1 MLAALLATAVLGRV
15 MLDAQPIESTA
26 LTRAPMPHFDP
37 RSYGAKGDGV
47 TYDTD
52 AIQNAIDACAGT
64 GGSVVFRPGK
74 YVSAHLTLRGTMTVY
89 LEKGASLLGGT
100 NMNDYPVVLPEKP
113 STRALCRSLIYACNA
128 DGLTIDG
135 EGEIDGRCK
144 DVNMPDDVR
153 KGSTESK
160 RPSLIRIFRS
170 RNITIRNITLR
181 NPCMW
186 TQIYSECDNL
196 LIDGVTVDAP
206 PDCWN
211 LDGMDICD
219 SRDVIVRNCNV
230 RSEDDGICLK
240 SIGARGLQNILLEN
254 NRIHCFRAN
263 AIKLGSS
270 TRGPVSGVVIR
281 GNKITYAKYAGLVL
295 ASVDGSVV
303 KDIRVEDLEME
314 NVGQPIFIR
323 LGNRGAL
330 GSIDGISIERL
341 TARATNPDN
350 GPACVIAGIP
360 EARIKN
366 VRIANSR
373 IEMPGGMNRIPGMPP
388 EKERLYPQSNMFTN
402 IPGYAFFVRHAD
414 GVVLE
419 NVTIS
424 KLASDARPWLSIV
437 DAEVKEI
444 GCNDIGLLP
453 SAKVTIDK

>member
-52 AIQNAIDACAGT
+52 AIQTAIDACAGT

-303 KDIRVEDLEME
+303 KDIRVEDLEMDLLSRS
-314 NVGQPIFIR
+314 VSRSGHDIDLQPREFR
-323 LGNRGAL
+323 LL
-330 GSIDGISIERL
+330 EYL
-341 TARATNPDN
+341 
-350 GPACVIAGIP
+350 
-360 EARIKN
+360 
-366 VRIANSR
+366 
-373 IEMPGGMNRIPGMPP
+373 M
-388 EKERLYPQSNMFTN
+388 
-402 IPGYAFFVRHAD
+402 RHA
-414 GVVLE
+414 GQVVTRTMLLE
-419 NVTIS
+419 NVWEYHFDPQTNLIDVHIS
-424 KLASDARPWLSIV
+424 RLRQKVDKDFDPPLIHTVRGAGYTLRAAR
-437 DAEVKEI
+437 
-444 GCNDIGLLP
+444 
-453 SAKVTIDK
+453 